1 MEEKV
6 TFKMVN
12 DEGVETECELLFTF
26 ESEETHKNYMCYTDN
41 TTDEEGNI
49 MVYGATF
56 DPDEEEF
63 KLSPLETDEEWT
75 IIRTI
80 LDEMQKEAETNSEQ

>member
-26 ESEETHKNYMCYTDN
+26 DSEETGKSYMCYTDN
-41 TTDEEGNI
+41 TLDDEGNI

-56 DPDEEEF
+56 DPNEEEF
-63 KLSPLETDEEWT
+63 NLSPLESEEEWT

-80 LDEMQKEAETNSEQ
+80 LDEMQKEAENSEQ